1 MAKRCNIIIIML
13 ILLLVVTVTKGQG
26 EHALA
31 RGKNTL
37 GVLGLISFT
46 YPGI

>member
-1 MAKRCNIIIIML
+1 MAKPYHAIML
-13 ILLLVVTVTKGQG
+13 LLFLLVAMATKGQG

-37 GVLGLISFT
+37 GVLGLISSLT
-46 YPGI
+46 LESN